1 MNKEI
6 ITMAGNPKCKRA
18 GHKMHICAIKES
30 GFDKKKPD
38 QFREMTA
45 HPQHKCSVCGARA
58 KNSENLCKPVK
69 L

>member
-1 MNKEI
+1 
-6 ITMAGNPKCKRA
+6 
-18 GHKMHICAIKES
+18 MHVCAIKES

-38 QFREMTA
+38 QFRQITA
-45 HPQHKCSVCGARA
+45 HPQHKCGVCGARA